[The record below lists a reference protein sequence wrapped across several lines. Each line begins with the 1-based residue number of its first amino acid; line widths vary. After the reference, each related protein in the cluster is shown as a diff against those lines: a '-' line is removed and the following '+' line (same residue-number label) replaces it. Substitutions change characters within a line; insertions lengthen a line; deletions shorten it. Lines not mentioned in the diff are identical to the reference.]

1 MLPRAETAFN
11 LYMTRFRQMAA
22 AYPQALIAQRTL
34 FQLQE
39 DYNDVLSEMWAK
51 SIEIQGMLLEGALDA
66 PASVQ
71 MDTAGSMESRR

>member
-1 MLPRAETAFN
+1 MLPRAETAYD

-34 FQLQE
+34 FELQE
-39 DYNDVLSEMWAK
+39 DYSAVLSRMWAK

-66 PASVQ
+66 PRSVQ
-71 MDTAGSMESRR
+71 PETVGRMENPR

>member
-1 MLPRAETAFN
+1 MA
-11 LYMTRFRQMAA
+11 RFRQMAA

-51 SIEIQGMLLEGALDA
+51 SIEIQGMLLEGALDT
-66 PASVQ
+66 PGSVQ
-71 MDTAGSMESRR
+71 SEGVGSMESRR